1 MQTLWAPW
9 RMKYILAPKPD
20 TCPFCL
26 PKHMAKPVAKP
37 VANAKNSDEKDDEHR
52 FIVKRGK
59 YSFVLLNKFPYN
71 NGHLMVTPYRHVMG
85 ITELSQDEAYE
96 ITDMINLSVQALKL
110 YCSPQGLN
118 IGLNM
123 GAAAGAGVAGHIH
136 YHLVPRWNGDSSFMA
151 VLDEIRVIPE
161 HIEKTYQELLKIFDN
176 LQLES

>member
-9 RMKYILAPKPD
+9 RMNYILAPKLD

-26 PKHMAKPVAKP
+26 PNPQCGC
-37 VANAKNSDEKDDEHR
+37 NAQKEENHGKDDEQR
-52 FIVKRGK
+52 LIVKRGK

-71 NGHLMVTPYRHVMG
+71 NGHLMVTPYRHVMD
-85 ITELSQDEAYE
+85 ITELNQNEAYE

-110 YCSPQGLN
+110 YCSPEGLN

-136 YHLVPRWNGDSSFMA
+136 YHLVPRWNGDYSFMA

-161 HIEKTYQELLKIFDN
+161 HIQKTYQELLIIFNN
-176 LQLES
+176 LELKR